1 MDYLILSNYDGG
13 AIWSVMS
20 SVGEINDA
28 ISQDEYVN
36 AHPILQQIFD
46 FMEDRKYS
54 AFQDEIV
61 DFLYFIGG
69 DFNLLMVCEDGHIY
83 ILQDT
88 KEIL

>member
-20 SVGEINDA
+20 SVGDINDA
-28 ISQDEYVN
+28 TTREGYEM

-69 DFNLLMVCEDGHIY
+69 DFNLLMICEDGGIY